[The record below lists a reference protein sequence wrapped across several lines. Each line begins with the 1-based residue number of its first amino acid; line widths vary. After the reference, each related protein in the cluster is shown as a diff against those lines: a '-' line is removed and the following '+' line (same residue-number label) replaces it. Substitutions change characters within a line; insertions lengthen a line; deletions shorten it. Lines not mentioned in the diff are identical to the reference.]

1 MKYQLP
7 IVTSVKKINF
17 ELAIFKLKS
26 KLIIKTSIYFSNF
39 FLTII
44 LNIASKKVI
53 LNINLIK

>member
-26 KLIIKTSIYFSNF
+26 KLIIKASIYFSNF